1 MSSATTELVSADD
14 DGNMTSDIQNYLQS
28 FNKEI
33 GEVGAGDGQSN
44 SAGTT
49 FYIDASQVCTAM
61 CGHVYLMSFF
71 AAW

>member
-1 MSSATTELVSADD
+1 MASTTATTELVAADD
-14 DGNMTSDIQNYLQS
+14 PENITDIQNYLQS

-49 FYIDASQVCTAM
+49 YYIDASQV
-61 CGHVYLMSFF
+61 GSFSSP
-71 AAW
+71 